1 MCYNRQFWK
10 SIICNVTALST
21 GASPSTSQTVSPLL
35 CFYSLRVEGPTKL
48 SISLQSTNRG
58 LRTLTNGRKTSRMKR
73 QNRNHRGQ
81 TNSPF
86 EGHGLLSLSRQQREE
101 RRVGREGGCYSWLP
115 LMWGQE
121 RVRQGGLGGGGWR
134 CGQGTE
140 GKREENLVSA
150 FLFLLF
156 NLAGCHT
163 QSTPPPSLH
172 PPIPRSSQSLFVS
185 KATASHVS
193 LTTGPLPTHPPHN
206 LNRQCSDYHGVAA
219 TRGAWPRE
227 GEDVMWTEET
237 ERAGRRRMKAEGK

>member
-1 MCYNRQFWK
+1 
-10 SIICNVTALST
+10 
-21 GASPSTSQTVSPLL
+21 
-35 CFYSLRVEGPTKL
+35 
-48 SISLQSTNRG
+48 
-58 LRTLTNGRKTSRMKR
+58 MKR

-121 RVRQGGLGGGGWR
+121 RVRQGGLGGGG
-134 CGQGTE
+134 GVG
-140 GKREENLVSA
+140 RERRERGRRILSVHFYFYSSTS
-150 FLFLLF
+150 
-156 NLAGCHT
+156 LAV
-163 QSTPPPSLH
+163 TPSPPLRHPSI

-193 LTTGPLPTHPPHN
+193 LTTGPLPTHHPPLSPPPNN

>member
-1 MCYNRQFWK
+1 MLQLVAPDVGPGESEAGR
-10 SIICNVTALST
+10 T
-21 GASPSTSQTVSPLL
+21 G
-35 CFYSLRVEGPTKL
+35 
-48 SISLQSTNRG
+48 
-58 LRTLTNGRKTSRMKR
+58 GR
-73 QNRNHRGQ
+73 
-81 TNSPF
+81 
-86 EGHGLLSLSRQQREE
+86 
-101 RRVGREGGCYSWLP
+101 
-115 LMWGQE
+115 
-121 RVRQGGLGGGGWR
+121 WR

-140 GKREENLVSA
+140 RKREENLVSA

-193 LTTGPLPTHPPHN
+193 LTTGPLPTHLPPSLPPTLPHN